1 MKYKFYGVKRLGI
14 YLTILLTVF
23 LNSCQQTQKRYVIG
37 VSQCSEDIWRHKLN
51 YELQLGSY
59 YYEDVEL
66 RLASADDNDERQ
78 VQQINQ
84 FVDEGIDLL
93 IVAPNQIATI
103 TPAIDRAYDKGIP
116 VIVFDRKTSSRK
128 YTAFIGADNY
138 EMGNVMGKFIATRLH
153 GKGTV
158 LEVMGLKGSSPAID
172 RHRGFAD
179 ALKEYPQ
186 IHVVASLQGDWTEK
200 SAVEAIKNYR
210 GDLSQVDFVF
220 GQNDRMAVGASKVL
234 SEKYPSSPILYCGID
249 GLPGKGNG
257 VECVR
262 DSILEAS
269 YIYPTRGDEVLQLA
283 MNILEGKPYK
293 KENLLMAA
301 MVTRDNAHVVLMQ
314 SEEAVRQA
322 KYLDRLHDKI
332 DETLQVLGTQK
343 VYVISLIVVIVLLAV
358 TFILLYLYFLQRSR
372 IREEREQMARSQLD
386 FYTKA
391 SHQLR
396 TPLTL
401 ISGPVEKLKNLLDT
415 QSTSEA
421 STLIHIVDRNTQELE
436 KLVNDILQG
445 GEQDDQLPM
454 VDEMSDAETIATLP
468 SEDDSGEPVSILIV
482 DDNDDIRTYL
492 RTILQERY
500 QVEEAA
506 DGQLGLEKARQ
517 TVPDLIISDVMMP
530 VMNGLEFCQ
539 KVKTEV
545 TTSHIP
551 VILLTARAL
560 YQHQIEGYRHGAD
573 AYITKPFQSSLL
585 LARIDNLLRNR
596 HLLRNIWSSQDIE
609 KKEHRATP
617 QQDSREN
624 AFIEKFKMVVEA
636 KMADSDL
643 GVEEIASDMNLS
655 RVQLYRKVKAL
666 TGSSP
671 VELMRKARLSKAYRL
686 LLSGD
691 KNISEVAYEVGFSA
705 PSYFTKC
712 FKDEFGVLP
721 GDVRSRM

>member
-1 MKYKFYGVKRLGI
+1 
-14 YLTILLTVF
+14 
-23 LNSCQQTQKRYVIG
+23 
-37 VSQCSEDIWRHKLN
+37 
-51 YELQLGSY
+51 
-59 YYEDVEL
+59 
-66 RLASADDNDERQ
+66 
-78 VQQINQ
+78 
-84 FVDEGIDLL
+84 
-93 IVAPNQIATI
+93 
-103 TPAIDRAYDKGIP
+103 
-116 VIVFDRKTSSRK
+116 
-128 YTAFIGADNY
+128 
-138 EMGNVMGKFIATRLH
+138 
-153 GKGTV
+153 
-158 LEVMGLKGSSPAID
+158 
-172 RHRGFAD
+172 
-179 ALKEYPQ
+179 
-186 IHVVASLQGDWTEK
+186 VASLQGDWTEK

-234 SEKYPSSPILYCGID
+234 SEKYPSSSILYCGID

-415 QSTSEA
+415 QSSSEA

-454 VDEMSDAETIATLP
+454 VDEISDVETIASLP

-609 KKEHRATP
+609 QKDHRATP

-624 AFIEKFKMVVEA
+624 AFIEKFRMVVEA
-636 KMADSDL
+636 KMADSNL

>member
-1 MKYKFYGVKRLGI
+1 
-14 YLTILLTVF
+14 
-23 LNSCQQTQKRYVIG
+23 
-37 VSQCSEDIWRHKLN
+37 
-51 YELQLGSY
+51 
-59 YYEDVEL
+59 
-66 RLASADDNDERQ
+66 
-78 VQQINQ
+78 
-84 FVDEGIDLL
+84 
-93 IVAPNQIATI
+93 
-103 TPAIDRAYDKGIP
+103 
-116 VIVFDRKTSSRK
+116 
-128 YTAFIGADNY
+128 
-138 EMGNVMGKFIATRLH
+138 
-153 GKGTV
+153 
-158 LEVMGLKGSSPAID
+158 
-172 RHRGFAD
+172 
-179 ALKEYPQ
+179 
-186 IHVVASLQGDWTEK
+186 
-200 SAVEAIKNYR
+200 
-210 GDLSQVDFVF
+210 
-220 GQNDRMAVGASKVL
+220 
-234 SEKYPSSPILYCGID
+234 
-249 GLPGKGNG
+249 
-257 VECVR
+257 
-262 DSILEAS
+262 
-269 YIYPTRGDEVLQLA
+269 
-283 MNILEGKPYK
+283 
-293 KENLLMAA
+293 
-301 MVTRDNAHVVLMQ
+301 
-314 SEEAVRQA
+314 
-322 KYLDRLHDKI
+322 
-332 DETLQVLGTQK
+332 
-343 VYVISLIVVIVLLAV
+343 VLLAV

-415 QSTSEA
+415 QSSSEA

-454 VDEMSDAETIATLP
+454 VDEISDVETIASLP

-609 KKEHRATP
+609 QKDHRATP

-624 AFIEKFKMVVEA
+624 AFIEKFRMVVEA

-691 KNISEVAYEVGFSA
+691 KSISEVAYEVGFSA

>member
-1 MKYKFYGVKRLGI
+1 
-14 YLTILLTVF
+14 
-23 LNSCQQTQKRYVIG
+23 
-37 VSQCSEDIWRHKLN
+37 
-51 YELQLGSY
+51 
-59 YYEDVEL
+59 
-66 RLASADDNDERQ
+66 
-78 VQQINQ
+78 
-84 FVDEGIDLL
+84 
-93 IVAPNQIATI
+93 
-103 TPAIDRAYDKGIP
+103 
-116 VIVFDRKTSSRK
+116 
-128 YTAFIGADNY
+128 
-138 EMGNVMGKFIATRLH
+138 
-153 GKGTV
+153 
-158 LEVMGLKGSSPAID
+158 MGLKGSSPAID

-234 SEKYPSSPILYCGID
+234 SEKYPSSSILYCGID

-415 QSTSEA
+415 QSSSEA

-445 GEQDDQLPM
+445 GEQNDQLPM
-454 VDEMSDAETIATLP
+454 VDEISDVETFASLP

-517 TVPDLIISDVMMP
+517 TVPDLIISDVMTP

-624 AFIEKFKMVVEA
+624 AFIEKFRMVVEA
-636 KMADSDL
+636 KMADSNL

>member
-1 MKYKFYGVKRLGI
+1 
-14 YLTILLTVF
+14 
-23 LNSCQQTQKRYVIG
+23 
-37 VSQCSEDIWRHKLN
+37 
-51 YELQLGSY
+51 
-59 YYEDVEL
+59 
-66 RLASADDNDERQ
+66 
-78 VQQINQ
+78 
-84 FVDEGIDLL
+84 
-93 IVAPNQIATI
+93 
-103 TPAIDRAYDKGIP
+103 
-116 VIVFDRKTSSRK
+116 
-128 YTAFIGADNY
+128 
-138 EMGNVMGKFIATRLH
+138 
-153 GKGTV
+153 
-158 LEVMGLKGSSPAID
+158 
-172 RHRGFAD
+172 
-179 ALKEYPQ
+179 
-186 IHVVASLQGDWTEK
+186 
-200 SAVEAIKNYR
+200 
-210 GDLSQVDFVF
+210 
-220 GQNDRMAVGASKVL
+220 
-234 SEKYPSSPILYCGID
+234 
-249 GLPGKGNG
+249 
-257 VECVR
+257 
-262 DSILEAS
+262 
-269 YIYPTRGDEVLQLA
+269 
-283 MNILEGKPYK
+283 
-293 KENLLMAA
+293 MAA

-415 QSTSEA
+415 QSSSEA

-454 VDEMSDAETIATLP
+454 VDEISDVETIASLP

-609 KKEHRATP
+609 QKDHRATP

-624 AFIEKFKMVVEA
+624 AFIEKFRMVVEA
-636 KMADSDL
+636 KMADSNL

-691 KNISEVAYEVGFSA
+691 KSISEVAYEVGFSA

>member
-1 MKYKFYGVKRLGI
+1 
-14 YLTILLTVF
+14 
-23 LNSCQQTQKRYVIG
+23 
-37 VSQCSEDIWRHKLN
+37 
-51 YELQLGSY
+51 
-59 YYEDVEL
+59 
-66 RLASADDNDERQ
+66 
-78 VQQINQ
+78 
-84 FVDEGIDLL
+84 
-93 IVAPNQIATI
+93 
-103 TPAIDRAYDKGIP
+103 
-116 VIVFDRKTSSRK
+116 
-128 YTAFIGADNY
+128 
-138 EMGNVMGKFIATRLH
+138 
-153 GKGTV
+153 
-158 LEVMGLKGSSPAID
+158 
-172 RHRGFAD
+172 
-179 ALKEYPQ
+179 
-186 IHVVASLQGDWTEK
+186 
-200 SAVEAIKNYR
+200 
-210 GDLSQVDFVF
+210 
-220 GQNDRMAVGASKVL
+220 
-234 SEKYPSSPILYCGID
+234 
-249 GLPGKGNG
+249 
-257 VECVR
+257 
-262 DSILEAS
+262 
-269 YIYPTRGDEVLQLA
+269 
-283 MNILEGKPYK
+283 
-293 KENLLMAA
+293 
-301 MVTRDNAHVVLMQ
+301 
-314 SEEAVRQA
+314 
-322 KYLDRLHDKI
+322 
-332 DETLQVLGTQK
+332 
-343 VYVISLIVVIVLLAV
+343 
-358 TFILLYLYFLQRSR
+358 
-372 IREEREQMARSQLD
+372 
-386 FYTKA
+386 
-391 SHQLR
+391 
-396 TPLTL
+396 
-401 ISGPVEKLKNLLDT
+401 VEKLKNLLDT
-415 QSTSEA
+415 QSSSEA

-454 VDEMSDAETIATLP
+454 VDEISDVETIASLP

>member
-1 MKYKFYGVKRLGI
+1 M
-14 YLTILLTVF
+14 
-23 LNSCQQTQKRYVIG
+23 
-37 VSQCSEDIWRHKLN
+37 
-51 YELQLGSY
+51 
-59 YYEDVEL
+59 
-66 RLASADDNDERQ
+66 
-78 VQQINQ
+78 
-84 FVDEGIDLL
+84 
-93 IVAPNQIATI
+93 
-103 TPAIDRAYDKGIP
+103 
-116 VIVFDRKTSSRK
+116 
-128 YTAFIGADNY
+128 
-138 EMGNVMGKFIATRLH
+138 
-153 GKGTV
+153 
-158 LEVMGLKGSSPAID
+158 
-172 RHRGFAD
+172 
-179 ALKEYPQ
+179 
-186 IHVVASLQGDWTEK
+186 
-200 SAVEAIKNYR
+200 
-210 GDLSQVDFVF
+210 
-220 GQNDRMAVGASKVL
+220 
-234 SEKYPSSPILYCGID
+234 
-249 GLPGKGNG
+249 
-257 VECVR
+257 R

-415 QSTSEA
+415 QSSSEA

-482 DDNDDIRTYL
+482 DENDDIRTYL

-596 HLLRNIWSSQDIE
+596 HLLRIIWSSQDIE

-636 KMADSDL
+636 KMADSYL